1 MSATPYLKINV
12 INKFIQSQP
21 VAGVGHAANA
31 GAATQSVAGVGH
43 ASHAGAASQ
52 SAGAASQSPRKEAA
66 VEQNS
71 SIKENVGKYNKD
83 AILNKWFSS
92 QTLIC

>member
-1 MSATPYLKINV
+1 MAGSIAFFPSIMGAM
-12 INKFIQSQP
+12 
-21 VAGVGHAANA
+21 AGVG
-31 GAATQSVAGVGH
+31 G
-43 ASHAGAASQ
+43 AGAASQ
-52 SAGAASQSPRKEAA
+52 YPGKEAA

-92 QTLIC
+92 QTLKC